1 MELNSQCPYNI
12 TEEGEWNYSFITK
25 HGIIYHAYFIDFSNY
40 HPAFNNVYTFNIE
53 PENDEPHPIDNRIAY
68 TIIEILKRFF
78 TIKEH
83 AMIMVCDN
91 VDGKEEK
98 RELLFSRWF
107 IRHNDGTIVKYDAS
121 TSTEDYI
128 LYVSIYI
135 RRDNPNNQKLVAAF
149 YDLVKNGFYPIN

>member
-12 TEEGEWNYSFITK
+12 TKEGEWNYSFITK

>member
-1 MELNSQCPYNI
+1 
-12 TEEGEWNYSFITK
+12 
-25 HGIIYHAYFIDFSNY
+25 
-40 HPAFNNVYTFNIE
+40 
-53 PENDEPHPIDNRIAY
+53 
-68 TIIEILKRFF
+68 
-78 TIKEH
+78 
-83 AMIMVCDN
+83 MVCDN
-91 VDGKEEK
+91 IDGKEEK

-135 RRDNPNNQKLVAAF
+135 RRDNPNNQKLVTAF

>member
-12 TEEGEWNYSFITK
+12 TKEGEWNYSFITK

-121 TSTEDYI
+121 TSTEEYI